1 MIILK
6 FFGMLILIAVIFI
19 LMIALSAAFSFW
31 NIFRQVTG
39 KGNKQPFGQQNNSQN
54 QWYNNSGQ
62 QNNSQNQ
69 WYNNSSQQNA
79 QQNTSSTQSTVSGKP
94 KPRNSVI
101 DKNEGEYVDFEE
113 IP

>member
-31 NIFRQVTG
+31 NIFRQITG

-62 QNNSQNQ
+62 QNS
-69 WYNNSSQQNA
+69 

>member
-6 FFGMLILIAVIFI
+6 LFGMLIFIVVIFI

-31 NIFRQVTG
+31 NVFRQITG
-39 KGNKQPFGQQNNSQN
+39 KGKQPFGQQNNSQN
-54 QWYNNSGQ
+54 QWYNPSGHQNDSQGQWYNPSGQ
-62 QNNSQNQ
+62 QNSQH
-69 WYNNSSQQNA
+69 
-79 QQNTSSTQSTVSGKP
+79 TSSTQSTVSGKP
-94 KPRNSVI
+94 KPRNSAI

>member
-6 FFGMLILIAVIFI
+6 FFGMLILVAVIFI

-31 NIFRQVTG
+31 NIFRQITG

-54 QWYNNSGQ
+54 QWYNNSG
-62 QNNSQNQ
+62 
-69 WYNNSSQQNA
+69 QQNA

>member
-31 NIFRQVTG
+31 NIFRQITG

-62 QNNSQNQ
+62 QN
-69 WYNNSSQQNA
+69 SQQH
-79 QQNTSSTQSTVSGKP
+79 TSSTQSTVSGKP